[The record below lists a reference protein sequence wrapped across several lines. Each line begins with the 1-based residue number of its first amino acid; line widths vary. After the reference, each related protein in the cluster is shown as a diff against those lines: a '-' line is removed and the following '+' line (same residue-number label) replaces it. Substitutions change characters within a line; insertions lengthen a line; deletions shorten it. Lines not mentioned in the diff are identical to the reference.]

1 MTKQKTK
8 KHHSKPHGGGVS
20 FAQRL
25 AQQRML
31 QQALTDEVAIKQANL
46 WAKQDTQRALWLMV
60 IAVAEAF
67 HIGPM
72 RLSRDFFPV
81 LDELNQE
88 LQRMREENGDVYAFE
103 KLKQRAEQVSGMEI
117 RHFYDP
123 DPAAALKEE
132 EPHVH
137 SGRC

>member
-1 MTKQKTK
+1 MAKQKTK

-20 FAQRL
+20 LPKQLAAQRAQREAAA
-25 AQQRML
+25 AQQ
-31 QQALTDEVAIKQANL
+31 ASL
-46 WAKQDTQRALWLMV
+46 WAQQDTQRALWLMV

-88 LQRMREENGDVYAFE
+88 LQRMREENGEVYAFE
-103 KLKQRAEQVSGMEI
+103 KLRMRAEQVSGMEI

-123 DPAAALKEE
+123 DPEAALKEE
-132 EPHVH
+132 EKQP
-137 SGRC
+137 

>member
-1 MTKQKTK
+1 MEVGKVSK
-8 KHHSKPHGGGVS
+8 KKRTHHSKPHGGGVS

-81 LDELNQE
+81 LDNLNQE
-88 LQRMREENGDVYAFE
+88 LQQMREENGDVYAFE

-132 EPHVH
+132 E
-137 SGRC
+137 GKA